1 MAMPGI
7 YRAEHPGHL
16 WQSTW
21 SWKNS
26 QKVFILTMAIEVF
39 MRIALPIAVLL
50 VLLISLSSAIT
61 YSNAGIQKNVNSYNN
76 KIDTAPAILK
86 GLVGNEKINLDII
99 GNDGS
104 IFHIGFVMENAR
116 INQTVEGGLS
126 DPSIILTITE
136 GAINNIRSSDNPI
149 TAFQK
154 EKDFG
159 QVKIEGTNLLTSA
172 KLGAVFSSSVLQFFS
187 NIFFG

>member
-1 MAMPGI
+1 
-7 YRAEHPGHL
+7 
-16 WQSTW
+16 
-21 SWKNS
+21 
-26 QKVFILTMAIEVF
+26 
-39 MRIALPIAVLL
+39 
-50 VLLISLSSAIT
+50 
-61 YSNAGIQKNVNSYNN
+61 
-76 KIDTAPAILK
+76 
-86 GLVGNEKINLDII
+86 
-99 GNDGS
+99 
-104 IFHIGFVMENAR
+104 MENAR

-159 QVKIEGTNLLTSA
+159 QVKIEGTNLLTRA
-172 KLGAVFSSSVLQFFS
+172 KLGAVLSNSVLQFFS

>member
-1 MAMPGI
+1 
-7 YRAEHPGHL
+7 
-16 WQSTW
+16 
-21 SWKNS
+21 
-26 QKVFILTMAIEVF
+26 MAIEVF
-39 MRIALPIAVLL
+39 MKIALPITVLL

-104 IFHIGFVMENAR
+104 VFLIGFVMENAR